1 MTQAVLFAVED
12 GEHSAV
18 TEDAAIVSTDNNS
31 VIKGAIVEKRFEI
44 AAMER
49 GYEVAANTGGGKDFD
64 YIVRLIGGT
73 PVVVQVKT
81 GKWVEKHSFYNIKN
95 RTGHGVYSKDAYD
108 VLAVYL
114 LERQQWLFYLRA
126 ELGKRSETSYTPPEL
141 RRYARKLHNGIHG
154 ETIADR
160 EPDNWDLLY
169 QVAAPDSQASL
180 GVAQPMSHPIPQ
192 NLPIP

>member
-1 MTQAVLFAVED
+1 MTQPVLFAVED

-81 GKWVEKHSFYNIKN
+81 GKWREKHSFYNIKN
-95 RTGHGVYSKDAYD
+95 CTNGGVYSKGAYD

-114 LERQQWLFYLRA
+114 PIHQQWLFYLRA
-126 ELGKRSETSYTPPEL
+126 ELGNRTETSYTPPEL
-141 RRYARKLHNGIHG
+141 RKRLRKTYCGMHG
-154 ETIADR
+154 ETMADR
-160 EPDNWDLLY
+160 EPDNWDLLH
-169 QVAAPDSQASL
+169 QVAAPDSQKSL
-180 GVAQPMSHPIPQ
+180 GLPPPMSDPLLQ